1 MFRYR
6 ATLSRCLMWMKKK
19 KKGREKEKERKKGTE
34 IFPRGHFRF
43 LFHLP
48 GIRATKEKF
57 FGRKI

>member
-1 MFRYR
+1 
-6 ATLSRCLMWMKKK
+6 MWMKKK